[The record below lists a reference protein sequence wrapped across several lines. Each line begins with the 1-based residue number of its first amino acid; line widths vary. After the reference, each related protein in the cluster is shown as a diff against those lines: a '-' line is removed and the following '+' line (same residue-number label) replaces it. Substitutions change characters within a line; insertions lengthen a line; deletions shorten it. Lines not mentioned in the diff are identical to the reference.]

1 MKNRHIFYWIKAR
14 KIFILEKDTWEGDW
28 QEFDGV
34 LLMLFLLIFELV
46 TWIIYLVK
54 IRLICAIVVQYN
66 YLKYFIWNGYSYEN
80 IQCKW
85 NWMYLFGAKRVSRFI
100 SFSFSQNFPEERR
113 IQYVSVFR
121 RDALPTADLHLC
133 RTIIGADFLLVADS
147 LDAILFRVSY
157 KTAWPFWGTVGNWV
171 LLAWEDVPAPAS
183 SLPNNPTRIHG
194 AFIRHCYL
202 PFHIVWICGEKR
214 NWK

>member
-1 MKNRHIFYWIKAR
+1 MVIIMKIYNANGIECTCLGLKGLAGSSVSHFLRIFQRH
-14 KIFILEKDTWEGDW
+14 
-28 QEFDGV
+28 V
-34 LLMLFLLIFELV
+34 FEL
-46 TWIIYLVK
+46 
-54 IRLICAIVVQYN
+54 
-66 YLKYFIWNGYSYEN
+66 
-80 IQCKW
+80 
-85 NWMYLFGAKRVSRFI
+85 
-100 SFSFSQNFPEERR
+100 EERR

-121 RDALPTADLHLC
+121 RDALPTVDLHLC
-133 RTIIGADFLLVADS
+133 RTIIRADFLLVADS

-157 KTAWPFWGTVGNWV
+157 KTAWPFWGTIGNWV